1 MEHPHSILDEPHHR
15 HMVNKNYII
24 YQNSAPINPTFSP
37 SPHELSCACLMGTG
51 PAANPSSGCGA
62 THCDTWAINVNKRP
76 LRINIKTLNDKV
88 ILKLT
93 VMDSV
98 LLFCPSHITS
108 TIQEEGWE
116 GKGESCKRVPIVN
129 FVGYDYVL
137 CHRCSHILLS
147 AAWSRTRCDAGAA
160 AQRSSVEGKIAVVA
174 SSSLLF
180 GILQHSTASFL
191 FSRSRLLSR
200 RRRPLSKTIQLTVGP
215 AIHGCSFNLSSLW

>member
-116 GKGESCKRVPIVN
+116 GKEGELQKSS
-129 FVGYDYVL
+129 
-137 CHRCSHILLS
+137 HRKF
-147 AAWSRTRCDAGAA
+147 R
-160 AQRSSVEGKIAVVA
+160 
-174 SSSLLF
+174 
-180 GILQHSTASFL
+180 
-191 FSRSRLLSR
+191 RL
-200 RRRPLSKTIQLTVGP
+200 
-215 AIHGCSFNLSSLW
+215 